1 MVLLLTGKKNSKFIP
16 RIKKKKKAANCIFL
30 TTNRVCTNKESYKY
44 TCKCFIASYCPLR
57 IKEKPKIT
65 PNENKRELEI
75 IKKYRNIGVC
85 ITHNFYGKGQIIE
98 VRGNHITVKFE
109 TGKKA
114 EMNLEYCIKNNII
127 K

>member
-30 TTNRVCTNKESYKY
+30 TTKRVCTNKESYKY

-65 PNENKRELEI
+65 PNENKSELEI
-75 IKKYRNIGVC
+75 IKKYRNSGVC
-85 ITHNFYGKGQIIE
+85 ITHNF
-98 VRGNHITVKFE
+98 
-109 TGKKA
+109 
-114 EMNLEYCIKNNII
+114 
-127 K
+127 